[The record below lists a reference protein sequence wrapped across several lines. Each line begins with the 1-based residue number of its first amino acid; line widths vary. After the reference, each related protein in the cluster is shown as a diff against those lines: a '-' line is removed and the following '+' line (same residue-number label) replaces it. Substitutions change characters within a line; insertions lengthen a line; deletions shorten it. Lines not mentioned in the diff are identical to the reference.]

1 MDYQLTFSYFFSN
14 SMSMLSGFHSQKMI
28 GFDFNIQYF
37 HKNTFWGWVNADEAS
52 TATTQQR
59 QILHTKKITSS

>member
-1 MDYQLTFSYFFSN
+1 
-14 SMSMLSGFHSQKMI
+14 MLSGFHSQKMFD
-28 GFDFNIQYF
+28 FDFNIQYF

-59 QILHTKKITSS
+59 QSQILHTQKITPS